1 VLIKFVLIKFVL
13 IEFVLI
19 EFEPIAP
26 SVSKRPQ
33 QTPAMTARRPRF
45 NKFAQIP
52 WPQTMQVAIVTVA
65 IVVGLEQLLI
75 LGLPAMP
82 EGLATMIDGALA
94 GNSKPS
100 LLLNLAIDGAIGA
113 LAVLI
118 YERWKVMIQLNGNTL
133 WALVGCLV
141 LTLFIRSA
149 LPLKVVVCE
158 LSELSAI
165 AMLLGVFWKGRP
177 YWKRWG

>member
-1 VLIKFVLIKFVL
+1 
-13 IEFVLI
+13 
-19 EFEPIAP
+19 
-26 SVSKRPQ
+26 
-33 QTPAMTARRPRF
+33 MTARRPRF
-45 NKFAQIP
+45 NKFDQIP

-65 IVVGLEQLLI
+65 IVIGLEQLLI
-75 LGLPAMP
+75 LGLPAIP
-82 EGLATMIDGALA
+82 ASIARFILEALV

-100 LLLNLAIDGAIGA
+100 LLVNLAIDGAIGA

-118 YERWKVMIQLNGNTL
+118 YERWKGMIQLNGNTL

-141 LTLFIRSA
+141 LSLFIRSA
-149 LPLKVVVCE
+149 LPLQIMVCK